1 MNYYRYK
8 LIAPTGEILSG
19 VTRLPYRDIMSAI
32 SYLERDG
39 SITIY
44 VKKLGRFVA
53 FIFSL
58 SSFSLRKK
66 MSRTAQAEFLNNI
79 SVMLHAGI
87 PLITALE
94 ESAGSLDSV
103 EVAKDITDMIS
114 SIQGGTTFSEVA
126 EKYAYI
132 FPGTII
138 HLIKIGEETGRLDEM
153 LKDASEHLKRIQ
165 NIVSDTKQALLY
177 PSFVFVAMGAGLL
190 FWLYYVV
197 PQILVLFKEMD
208 VSLPPITIFVMTVS
222 DFVQEYFF
230 HILISAVLT
239 ILMIGTARRSSS
251 QLKKFL
257 DAITLKLP
265 IVGTIVHAS
274 TLAFIAEY
282 FSILINA
289 GIDMMRSITILKGS
303 IKNEIYREKL
313 GEVIES
319 LSTGTGISD
328 SFKGAL
334 IFPSFVTRMIGIGET
349 SGTLTDQLFY
359 IAEEYRKRLSII
371 VSTLSKSL
379 EPIVLL
385 VAGAMF
391 AVIIGALLLPIY
403 DLVSQVSGR

>member
-1 MNYYRYK
+1 MNYYKYK

-19 VTRLPYRDIMSAI
+19 VTRLPYKDIISAI

-44 VKKLGRFVA
+44 VKKLGRFIA

-66 MSRTAQAEFLNNI
+66 MSRTAQAEFLNNV
-79 SVMLHAGI
+79 SVMLRAGI
-87 PLITALE
+87 PLLTALE
-94 ESAGSLDSV
+94 ESAGTSDAA
-103 EVAKDITDMIS
+103 EVTGDINDMIS
-114 SIQGGTTFSEVA
+114 NIQGGAAFSEVA

-132 FPGTII
+132 FPETVI

-153 LKDASEHLKRIQ
+153 LKDASEHLKRVQ
-165 NIVSDTKQALLY
+165 TIVSDTKQALLY
-177 PSFVFVAMGAGLL
+177 PSFVLVAMGSGLL

-197 PQILVLFKEMD
+197 PQILVLFKEME
-208 VSLPPITIFVMTVS
+208 VALPPITVFVMTIS
-222 DFVQEYFF
+222 DFVQAYFF
-230 HILISAVLT
+230 HILIGTAST
-239 ILMIGTARRSSS
+239 ILMIATARRSSRRF
-251 QLKKFL
+251 KKIL
-257 DAITLKLP
+257 DAIVLKIPLA
-265 IVGTIVHAS
+265 GTIVHAS

-289 GIDMMRSITILKGS
+289 GIDMMRSVTILKDS

-328 SFKGAL
+328 SFKGAV
-334 IFPSFVTRMIGIGET
+334 IFPSFVTRMISIGET

-371 VSTLSKSL
+371 VSTISKSL
-379 EPIVLL
+379 EPIVLV

-403 DLVSQVSGR
+403 DLVSQVSAR